1 LFEQKKFSV
10 RVLGKR
16 LREGRAGAPPPT
28 RLSGS
33 NEGFR
38 VSEPPPASTLPS
50 NAAEAFV
57 RVDAVGARSGFPLE
71 SMPSA
76 APTARQNATE
86 GKGSSPAG
94 SRAPPPPE
102 TSTLAAGRSEARS
115 RTGGGIGKG
124 GKGGKGGDES
134 GAGGG
139 SGGTG
144 GGSGGGGR
152 GVRGGGG
159 GSGGTGGGRGGGGR
173 GVRGGGGGAVSF
185 PLVAS
190 SGGSGASASGAPRVS
205 PSSSFED
212 AATVGAGANE
222 GADARLGAGGIPG
235 RGGGGA
241 FSSSPVT
248 SVQPSLGFS

>member
-28 RLSGS
+28 RLSES

-38 VSEPPPASTLPS
+38 VSDPPPASPLPS
-50 NAAEAFV
+50 NAAAAFV

-76 APTARQNATE
+76 APTARQNAAE

-94 SRAPPPPE
+94 FRAPPPPE
-102 TSTLAAGRSEARS
+102 TSTLAAGRSEARPS
-115 RTGGGIGKG
+115 WTGGGIGG
-124 GKGGKGGDES
+124 GALGDEG
-134 GAGGG
+134 GA
-139 SGGTG
+139 
-144 GGSGGGGR
+144 
-152 GVRGGGG
+152 GG
-159 GSGGTGGGRGGGGR
+159 GSGGTGGGRGGGGC

-190 SGGSGASASGAPRVS
+190 SGGSGASASGVPRVS
-205 PSSSFED
+205 PPSSFED
-212 AATVGAGANE
+212 AATAGAGANE
-222 GADARLGAGGIPG
+222 GADARLGAEGIPG

-241 FSSSPVT
+241 FSSSPVA
-248 SVQPSLGFS
+248 SVPPSLGFS

>member
-38 VSEPPPASTLPS
+38 VPEPPPASPLPS
-50 NAAEAFV
+50 NAAAAFV
-57 RVDAVGARSGFPLE
+57 RVDAVGARSGFPLK
-71 SMPSA
+71 SIPSA
-76 APTARQNATE
+76 APTARQNAAE

-115 RTGGGIGKG
+115 RTGGGIGG
-124 GKGGKGGDES
+124 GALGDEG

-144 GGSGGGGR
+144 GGDGGGR
-152 GVRGGGG
+152 
-159 GSGGTGGGRGGGGR
+159 GGGRGGGG
-173 GVRGGGGGAVSF
+173 GADSF

-205 PSSSFED
+205 PPSSFGD
-212 AATVGAGANE
+212 ATTAGAGANE

-241 FSSSPVT
+241 FSSSPVA
-248 SVQPSLGFS
+248 SVPPSLGFS